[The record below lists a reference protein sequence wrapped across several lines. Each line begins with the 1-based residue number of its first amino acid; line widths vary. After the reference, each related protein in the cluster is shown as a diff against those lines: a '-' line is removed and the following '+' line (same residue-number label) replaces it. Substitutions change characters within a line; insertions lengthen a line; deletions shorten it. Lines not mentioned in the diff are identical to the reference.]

1 VLFVIWKNIVVDL
14 MMKKSYFIFFIISL
28 VVFQLYAKEV
38 DSDKSLNN
46 FPDRERIELLLRMA
60 EESIPGS
67 LDKART
73 YSTQALELSRQLKDV
88 SNQVQ
93 ALLLMGE
100 TYKTQGNYIS
110 AFREFHQALELAELN
125 KKDHCIIDSYLYLAR
140 FFTVLDDYDEATKY
154 LFKAL
159 DRAKLIKDDYRTAK
173 VNMELSYNYY
183 YKKEY
188 DLSIIYA
195 EEAAEYFLKEEAE
208 KQLASCYILLGK
220 IYLHLQN
227 SEKAF
232 SYANKV
238 LEITENNNDY
248 LNRSL
253 AYNDL
258 GWNSYVSGDFE
269 QALEYNLKALEIRH
283 RIDYVSWEVSS
294 LLNIADLFTEWKR
307 YEDALTYY
315 EQAFETMGNIDD
327 YYMKDLR
334 KKYYNRI
341 SELYYKLGEFD
352 KAYDQFRKF
361 YEIDLELRE
370 IKNNKLLNYLRSQYE
385 IERYYKEQEAYS
397 NLQKNEI
404 KKQEIIISAAFIIFV
419 LTIILILFLFN
430 RYNLKK
436 KLNLQL
442 SETNKKLESINKK
455 ANREIAEKQKMEKII
470 ISNADHLKLI
480 NRILRH
486 DIANDLAT
494 IKSGLSVYK
503 SSKDEKILEEL
514 KNRVD
519 KSFKLIHNMREFED
533 FMNNHKSL
541 KIVNVNKIL
550 ADLAGN
556 YPEVNLNITG
566 EGEVIADESLSSVLE
581 NIIRNAVEHGKIKTV
596 DIEISGNETVCRI
609 KIADRGKGIPDSV
622 KDKIFDEGFY
632 YGSTGNT
639 GMGLFIARKTLE
651 SFGGDLSYENN
662 QPQGSVFVIRLRK
675 AI

>member
-1 VLFVIWKNIVVDL
+1 MRLVIWKNIVVDPK
-14 MMKKSYFIFFIISL
+14 MKKSYFILIISL
-28 VVFQLYAKEV
+28 VVFQLFTQEV
-38 DSDKSLNN
+38 NPDKSSKNL
-46 FPDRERIELLLRMA
+46 PDQERIELLLRMA

-73 YSTQALELSRQLKDV
+73 YTTQAQELSRQLNDI

-93 ALLLMGE
+93 AILLLGE
-100 TYKTQGNYIS
+100 IYKTQGNYIS
-110 AFREFHQALELAELN
+110 AFREFYQALELAELN
-125 KKDHCIIDSYLYLAR
+125 KKDHCIIDSYIYLAK
-140 FFTVLDDYDEATKY
+140 FFNELDDFDEATKY
-154 LFKAL
+154 LFKGL
-159 DRAKLIKDDYRTAK
+159 DRAKHIRDNKRSAK
-173 VNMELSYNYY
+173 ANMELSYNYF

-188 DLSIIYA
+188 DLSVLYA
-195 EEAAEYFLKEEAE
+195 EEAVKYFLEEQE
-208 KQLASCYILLGK
+208 DKQQASCYILLGK
-220 IYLHLQN
+220 NYLNLKDN
-227 SEKAF
+227 EKA
-232 SYANKV
+232 SYYANKV
-238 LEITENNNDY
+238 LELTENNDDY
-248 LNRSL
+248 TNRAL

-258 GWNSYVSGDFE
+258 GWNSYINGDFN
-269 QALEYNLKALEIRH
+269 QALEYNMKALEIRH
-283 RIDYVSWEVSS
+283 KIDYVPWEVSS
-294 LLNIADLFTEWKR
+294 LLNIADLFTEWER
-307 YEDALTYY
+307 YEDALTFY
-315 EQAFETMGNIDD
+315 EQAFETMGNMDD
-327 YYMKDLR
+327 HYIKDLR
-334 KKYYNRI
+334 KKYYNRV

-352 KAYDQFRKF
+352 KAYENFSKF

-370 IKNNKLLNYLRSQYE
+370 IKNNKSLNYLRSQYE

-404 KKQEIIISAAFIIFV
+404 KKQEIIISAALIIFV
-419 LTIILILFLFN
+419 LTIILILFLFS

-455 ANREIAEKQKMEKII
+455 ANLEIAEKQKMEKII

-503 SSKDEKILEEL
+503 SSRDDKILEEL
-514 KNRVD
+514 KKRVD
-519 KSFKLIHNMREFED
+519 KSVKLIHNMREFED

-541 KIVNVNKIL
+541 KVVNVNKIL

-556 YPEVNLNITG
+556 YPDTDLNVMG

-581 NIIRNAVEHGKIKTV
+581 NIIRNAVEHGKVKSV
-596 DIEISGNETVCRI
+596 DIEISGNETVCEI
-609 KIADRGKGIPDSV
+609 KITDMGKGIPDSV
-622 KDKIFDEGFY
+622 KDKIFAEGFY

-651 SFGGDLSYENN
+651 SFGGSLSYKNN
-662 QPQGSVFVIRLRK
+662 QPQGSVFVIKLRK